1 MEQHRNARVRPT
13 FSRLKAG
20 VTAITRKMDK
30 EIYVM
35 NCLECSMSPAMDVPN
50 TATADCAYCGAGVCL
65 DHARVV
71 TLQSNPVG
79 VVPAVRTGARRIT
92 CTTCYS
98 AGGLEGE
105 KAGMLTAAG
114 PRAGAT
120 GAPARTS
127 AAARPGR

>member
-1 MEQHRNARVRPT
+1 M
-13 FSRLKAG
+13 
-20 VTAITRKMDK
+20 TAITRKMDK

-35 NCLECSMSPAMDVPN
+35 NCLECTMSPAIDVPN

-65 DHARVV
+65 DHARVIAI
-71 TLQSNPVG
+71 QSNRIG
-79 VVPAVRTGARRIT
+79 VVPNVRTGVRRIT

-105 KAGMLTAAG
+105 RAGMLTVAA
-114 PRAGAT
+114 PRAGAAKG
-120 GAPARTS
+120 GATAS

>member
-1 MEQHRNARVRPT
+1 
-13 FSRLKAG
+13 
-20 VTAITRKMDK
+20 MDK

-35 NCLECSMSPAMDVPN
+35 NCLECSMSPAIDVPN
-50 TATADCAYCGAGVCL
+50 TATGDCAYCGAGVCL

-71 TLQSNPVG
+71 TLQSTPIG

-105 KAGMLTAAG
+105 RAGMLTVAAQG
-114 PRAGAT
+114 AGAAKGEAT
-120 GAPARTS
+120 ASATART
-127 AAARPGR
+127 GR